1 MNNSK
6 IYDYVNPRNDDKNN
20 DKRIDKDI
28 IDDELIRSMMNFIN
42 DKSYTNQKKFRS
54 QHQHDIRNS
63 SDRIININN
72 NNDNDHLL
80 YHYLDDNNYHD
91 QHQNHQS
98 KSNNNY
104 NYHDHDHDNRHDHHH
119 LNNNVYQLN
128 NNYRIYNINNNNNND
143 IKDSK
148 SNISND
154 VIKNYINMNNK
165 QYIHNSI
172 ISNTFST
179 PYRTTISKTYNND
192 YNKKNY
198 DIDISD
204 KLTRNSFYDNE
215 NNNGDVITVIDDDI
229 DNYQHANSKLDD
241 NDSNETIM
249 KITSSNIR
257 SNLID
262 ESMNNNSIILLSEHD
277 DYFTT
282 TTTTTNDFSS
292 LINKKVKTTSPKS
305 THKPLS
311 PSASVIIPASATG
324 STSVISQTSSVKAS
338 TPTAVIAESIALPVS
353 FIPSSSPP
361 SSSTPPQSS
370 STPPPPSSSSSTTA
384 STIATTTTFIYDENK
399 FPAFPVKSIS
409 TTSTIHNNFNY
420 NDRYNDNY
428 KGNYYN
434 LHVCGNNSQEDMM
447 KIDNNTA
454 KDDNIVKILN
464 EDNYYDNKFNSR
476 NNRNNNM
483 TKTYLNTLANSFKKD
498 EYLQRIREKKRIFAQ
513 KTREKGRLSFD
524 DLVIKVRKLRDINT
538 ELFKM
543 IDKKFTKEKA
553 QKYHEKSITKTFS
566 FQSIIHLLNDEILKD
581 ARIIED
587 LMEKSFSSNER
598 LNDSSID

>member
-1 MNNSK
+1 MNNS
-6 IYDYVNPRNDDKNN
+6 YDHVNPRNHDKNN

-42 DKSYTNQKKFRS
+42 DKSYTNQKKIIS

-80 YHYLDDNNYHD
+80 CHYLDDNNYHD

-98 KSNNNY
+98 NINNNY
-104 NYHDHDHDNRHDHHH
+104 NHHHHDNRHDHHH
-119 LNNNVYQLN
+119 LNKNIYQLN
-128 NNYRIYNINNNNNND
+128 NNYRIYNINYNNNNISKD

-148 SNISND
+148 SNIDND
-154 VIKNYINMNNK
+154 AIKNNINIINNK

-172 ISNTFST
+172 MSNTFTTPYSTTISNT
-179 PYRTTISKTYNND
+179 YNKD
-192 YNKKNY
+192 YNKKYY
-198 DIDISD
+198 DINISD
-204 KLTRNSFYDNE
+204 KLNRNSLYDNG
-215 NNNGDVITVIDDDI
+215 NKNGDIITDIDDD
-229 DNYQHANSKLDD
+229 DTNYQHDKSKVDD
-241 NDSNETIM
+241 NDSNEIIM

-257 SNLID
+257 SNLTDQNI
-262 ESMNNNSIILLSEHD
+262 NNNSIILLSEHD

-282 TTTTTNDFSS
+282 TTTTTDDFSS
-292 LINKKVKTTSPKS
+292 LINKKVKATPKS
-305 THKPLS
+305 THKPVS
-311 PSASVIIPASATG
+311 PSASVNIPASTTG

-338 TPTAVIAESIALPVS
+338 IPTAVIAESIASPVS
-353 FIPSSSPP
+353 IIPASPLSSPP
-361 SSSTPPQSS
+361 ST
-370 STPPPPSSSSSTTA
+370 SSTT
-384 STIATTTTFIYDENK
+384 TRFIYDENK
-399 FPAFPVKSIS
+399 IPAFPVISIS
-409 TTSTIHNNFNY
+409 TTSTIHNNY
-420 NDRYNDNY
+420 NNRYNDNY
-428 KGNYYN
+428 KDNYYN
-434 LHVCGNNSQEDMM
+434 LHVCGNNKSQEDMM

-454 KDDNIVKILN
+454 KDDNIDNILN

-476 NNRNNNM
+476 NNQNYSM
-483 TKTYLNTLANSFKKD
+483 TQTYLNTLANSFKKD
-498 EYLQRIREKKRIFAQ
+498 EYLRRIREKKRIFAQ

-543 IDKKFTKEKA
+543 IDKKFTKEEA

-581 ARIIED
+581 ARVIED

-598 LNDSSID
+598 FNDSSID